1 MSVLLFYTSAVHR
14 FFLILYW
21 SLILAGL
28 ALWLTFTSPTI
39 VLAINAHQNPLLT
52 TLLSYYTHIGDGLF
66 CIALIVLLFFINRK
80 TALVSLSCFLVSSGF
95 AQLVK
100 NYYGTVPRPANYF
113 SIIHVPFQ
121 VPAGVIALQWQSF
134 PSGHTVSA
142 FTMALLLV
150 ALSKK
155 RWIHILLLLAAMAV
169 AFSRM
174 YLGQH
179 FYRDVYVGMV
189 LGIEITSFVLYFFQR
204 WGNPSINKIAFFR
217 VTNPH

>member
-1 MSVLLFYTSAVHR
+1 MSVLLFYASSIHR

-21 SLILAGL
+21 SLVLAGL
-28 ALWLTFTSPTI
+28 ALWLAFTSPSI
-39 VLAINAHQNPLLT
+39 VLAINAHQNALLT
-52 TLLSYYTHIGDGLF
+52 SFLSYYTHVGDGLF

-80 TALVSLSCFLVSSGF
+80 TAFITLVCFLVSSGI

-121 VPAGVIALQWQSF
+121 IPAGVTALQWQSF

-142 FTMALLLV
+142 FVMALLLV

-155 RWIHILLLLAAMAV
+155 KWLQVLWLLAAITV
-169 AFSRM
+169 GFSRM

-179 FYRDVYVGMV
+179 FYRDVFVGMV
-189 LGIEITSFVLYFFQR
+189 LGIEIASFVLYCFHR
-204 WGNPSINKIAFFR
+204 WGDRYVNNIAFFR
-217 VTNPH
+217 VTIPN